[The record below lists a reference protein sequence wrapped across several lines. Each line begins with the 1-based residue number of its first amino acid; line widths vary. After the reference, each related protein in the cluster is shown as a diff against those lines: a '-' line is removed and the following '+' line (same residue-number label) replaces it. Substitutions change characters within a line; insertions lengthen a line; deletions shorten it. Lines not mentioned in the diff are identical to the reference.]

1 MLEYKLVSKG
11 RSMKNL
17 IIGILVLG
25 MLGISPEAVAQTT
38 GKRKKMGNLTLR
50 KLRAQVPEAQ
60 KLQRKRVRARNVG
73 LVKPPSSKKFYVYD
87 DNPLK
92 TEYNRL
98 VDEEISRLYKL
109 SRQYKRSR
117 SRGEIWL
124 RLGERYVEKAQIIDF
139 KLQDDYDKKLA
150 AYNSGKLKR
159 KPRPPSRR
167 EVRNYHKRAIRLYEW
182 FVRDFPKDRKVPQ
195 ALYFLGYN
203 NFEIGNLR
211 KGESYYKQLTRRF
224 PKSVYVAESHFALGE
239 YYFEKEQWKKAMPEY
254 MSVVKRRKSRLYTFA
269 LYKASWCHYRL
280 GSYKTALAT
289 LVKVIKV
296 SRANVTEETVEGTRA
311 IDKLRL
317 AKEAIGDFVS
327 FYEQTGRYKQAYDD
341 FYDISRSEKRTLV
354 MIDQLAY
361 RYSYSGN
368 LNASVYLF
376 KQLIALNPEAPKAA
390 KYQYQIV
397 QDYGTTGKVKEF
409 RKELSTWLD
418 QFGAGSAWAD
428 ANKGNQ
434 QVIKENFDL
443 QESTLRNSTLRLHQ
457 QALNARTDYSKK
469 LAAGSYKM
477 YLAYFKGA
485 KNYSEMLF
493 FYGELL
499 YDLQDYKGA
508 AQQYERVAVG
518 DPKSKYFQK
527 AVTNNVLARE
537 KGLPSNQVM
546 EARQKNL
553 RNKLEKIPFSP
564 SVQSFEKAAIL
575 YLKNFPKGEKALEIK
590 RRLGTIY
597 YAHNEFDRAITV
609 LKQIVNERP
618 RSQDAIISAEIIM
631 DIHRLRD
638 DLDKYQADGK
648 SFLANPTIAKSK
660 FGKDLKVN
668 LQKARFLVA
677 DKYSKAGNNL
687 KAAKSFEAFAKGNP
701 RSDQAHS
708 ALFNAATNYAKA
720 GAVFDAVKMYKQ
732 VIAKPGRKAILSL
745 KQDAR
750 NSLGEMYK
758 KMGQLKE
765 AAIYYESYG
774 RNAKGKKA
782 INALF
787 NAAVIWD
794 ALNEYSRAFKVYNL
808 YANLDKA
815 KNKGKQESSWAKAE
829 MYRRQKQYSKAIY
842 QYDQFIKSNSPN
854 LERMIKA
861 HYYIADFYSKI
872 RRVGKAIEWHKK
884 VIRVVNN
891 TSRGRKIGAR
901 YAAQSQFRI
910 SREMLNEMRKT
921 RLGRTDSSITKGL
934 NKMKAVQKRLI
945 KDMAKVIKF
954 DYGPMIVAA
963 LAAEAE
969 SYEIIGNTFKNIPI
983 PREYAKGKVREQFKA
998 MAKQQETEFL
1008 NKAIGAYRSAFN
1020 KGVDLKAYGDPMIES
1035 AQALYRLDP
1044 KGFKNAGEINDVG
1057 QIVDL
1062 MGI

>member
-1 MLEYKLVSKG
+1 
-11 RSMKNL
+11 MKNL
-17 IIGILVLG
+17 LVGLLILS
-25 MLGISPEAVAQTT
+25 MLGISPDAMAQT
-38 GKRKKMGNLTLR
+38 KRKRKQMGNLTLR
-50 KLRAQVPEAQ
+50 KLRSEVPEAK
-60 KLQRKRVRARNVG
+60 KLERKQVRSRNVG
-73 LVKPPSSKKFYVYD
+73 LIKPPSSSKFYVYD

-92 TEYNRL
+92 AEYNRL
-98 VDEEISRLYKL
+98 VDEEIKRLYKL

-139 KLQDDYDKKLA
+139 RLQDDYDKKLE
-150 AYNSGKLKR
+150 AYNSGKSKR

-203 NFEIGNLR
+203 NFEIGNLK
-211 KGESYYKQLTRRF
+211 KGEQYYKQLTRRY

-239 YYFEKEQWKKAMPEY
+239 YYFEKEQWQKALPEY
-254 MSVVKRRKSRLYTFA
+254 KNVVKRRRSRLYSFA
-269 LYKASWCHYRL
+269 LYKAAWCYYRM
-280 GSYKTALAT
+280 GQYKTALST
-289 LVKVIKV
+289 LINVIKI
-296 SRANVTEETVEGTRA
+296 SRSNETEETVEGTRA
-311 IDKLRL
+311 IDKIRL
-317 AKEAIGDFVS
+317 AKEAVGDFVS

-341 FYDISRSEKRTLV
+341 FYDISRSEQRTLD
-354 MIDQLAY
+354 MIEQLAY

-390 KYQYQIV
+390 KFQYQIV
-397 QDYGTTGKVKEF
+397 QDYGTTGKVKLF
-409 RKELSTWLD
+409 RKELATWLD

-477 YLAYFKGA
+477 YLTYFKGA
-485 KNYSEMLF
+485 PNYSEMLF

-499 YDLQDYKGA
+499 YDLQEYDAA
-508 AQQYERVAVG
+508 AQQYERVALT
-518 DPKSKYFQK
+518 DKKSKYFEK

-537 KGLPSNQVM
+537 KGLPSNKVM

-553 RNKLEKIPFSP
+553 PNKLAKIPFSP
-564 SVQSFEKAAIL
+564 GVQAFEKAAII

-597 YAHNEFDRAITV
+597 YAHNEFDKSIAV
-609 LKQIVNERP
+609 LKQIVQERP
-618 RSQDAIISAEIIM
+618 RSEDAIVAAEIIM

-648 SFLANPTIAKSK
+648 AFLANPTIARSK
-660 FGKDLKVN
+660 FGKDLEVN

-677 DKYSKAGNNL
+677 DKFSKAGNNL
-687 KAAKSFEAFAKGNP
+687 KAAKAFEAFAAGNP

-708 ALFNAATNYAKA
+708 ALFNAASNYEKA
-720 GAVFDAVKMYKQ
+720 GAIFAAIKMYKQ
-732 VIAKPGRKAILSL
+732 VIAKPGKKAILGL

-750 NSLGEMYK
+750 NSLGATYK
-758 KMGQLKE
+758 KLGQLKD
-765 AAIYYESYG
+765 AAVYYESYG
-774 RNAKGKKA
+774 RNAQGQKA

-794 ALNEYSRAFKVYNL
+794 ALNDYSRAFRVYNL

-815 KNKGKQESSWAKAE
+815 KNKGVQEAAWAKAE
-829 MYRRQKQYSKAIY
+829 MYRRQNLYSKAIY

-861 HYYIADFYSKI
+861 HFYIADFYSKL
-872 RRVGKAIEWHKK
+872 RRVGKAIEWHQK

-891 TSRGRKIGAR
+891 TARGRKLGAK
-901 YAAQSQFRI
+901 YAAQSQYRM
-910 SREMLNEMRKT
+910 SREMLNEMRKIS
-921 RLGRTDSSITKGL
+921 LGRTDSSITQGL
-934 NKMKAVQKRLI
+934 NKMKAIQKRLI
-945 KDMAKVIKF
+945 ADMAKVIKY

-969 SYEIIGNTFKNIPI
+969 SYEIIGLTFRNIPI
-983 PREYAKGKVREQFKA
+983 PKEYAKGKVREQFKG
-998 MAKQQETEFL
+998 MAKQQEIEFI
-1008 NKAIGAYRSAFN
+1008 NKAVGAYRSAFN
-1020 KGVDLKAYGDPMIES
+1020 KGIDLKAYGDPMIES

-1057 QIVDL
+1057 QIVDM

>member
-1 MLEYKLVSKG
+1 MRKI
-11 RSMKNL
+11 
-17 IIGILVLG
+17 IIGLTLFS
-25 MLGISPEAVAQTT
+25 MLFVSADGLAQSKK
-38 GKRKKMGNLTLR
+38 KRKQMGNLTLR
-50 KLRAQVPEAQ
+50 KLKADIPPA
-60 KLQRKRVRARNVG
+60 KATAKKKVRARNVG
-73 LVKPPSSKKFYVYD
+73 LIKPPSSKKFYLFD
-87 DNPLK
+87 DDPRK

-98 VDEEISRLYKL
+98 VDEEIKRLYKL

-139 KLQDDYDKKLA
+139 KLQDKYDKQLK
-150 AYNSGKLKR
+150 AYSEGKTKR

-167 EVRNYHKRAIRLYEW
+167 EVRDYHKRAIRLYEW
-182 FVRDFPKDRKVPQ
+182 FVRDFPKDQKVPQ

-203 NFEIGNLR
+203 NFEIGNLK
-211 KGESYYKQLTRRF
+211 KGESYYIQLTRRF
-224 PKSVYVAESHFALGE
+224 PKSVYVSESHFALGE
-239 YYFEKEQWKKAMPEY
+239 YYFEKEQWKKGLPEY
-254 MSVVKRRKSRLYTFA
+254 MRVVQRRKSRLYTFA

-280 GSYKTALAT
+280 GNYKTALAT

-296 SRANVTEETVEGTRA
+296 SRGSTDEETVEGTRA

-317 AKEAIGDFVS
+317 AKEAVGDFVS

-341 FYDISRSEKRTLV
+341 FYDISRSEQRTLQ

-361 RYSYSGN
+361 RYSYAGN
-368 LNASVYLF
+368 LKASTYLF

-397 QDYGTTGKVKEF
+397 QDFSTTGRVKEF
-409 RKELSTWLD
+409 RKELAIWLD
-418 QFGAGSAWAD
+418 SFGTGSGWAE
-428 ANKGNQ
+428 ANKGDT

-477 YLAYFKGA
+477 YLSYFKGA
-485 KNYSEMLF
+485 GNYSEMLF

-499 YDLQDYKGA
+499 YDLQDFDKA
-508 AQQYERVAVG
+508 AEQYEKVALT
-518 DPKSKYFQK
+518 DPKGKYFQK

-537 KGLPSNQVM
+537 KRLPDNKVM
-546 EARQKNL
+546 EARQRNL
-553 RNKLEKIPFSP
+553 KDKLAKIPFTPEVSN
-564 SVQSFEKAAIL
+564 FERAAKI
-575 YLKNFPKGEKALEIK
+575 YLKYFPKGEKSLEIK

-597 YAHNEFDRAITV
+597 YAHNHFDEALVVMR
-609 LKQIVNERP
+609 QIVKERP
-618 RSQDAIISAEIIM
+618 RSEDAIIAAEIIM
-631 DIHRLRD
+631 DIHRLRN
-638 DLDKYQADGK
+638 DLDQYQKDGK
-648 SFLANPTIAKSK
+648 ALLANPMIAKSAY
-660 FGKDLKVN
+660 GKDLQVN

-677 DKYSKAGNNL
+677 DKYSKGGNNL
-687 KAAKSFEAFAKGNP
+687 KAAKAFEQFAEENP

-708 ALFNAATNYAKA
+708 ALFNAATNFQKA
-720 GAVFDAVKMYKQ
+720 GATIDAVRMYKQ

-750 NSLGEMYK
+750 NNLGEIYQK
-758 KMGQLKE
+758 LGQLKE
-765 AAIYYESYG
+765 AAVYYESYG
-774 RNAKGKKA
+774 KKASGKKA

-794 ALNEYSRAFKVYNL
+794 ALNEYSRAFRAYNL

-815 KNKGKQESSWAKAE
+815 KNKGEQEASWAKGE
-829 MYRRQKQYSKAIY
+829 MYRRQKLYSKAIY
-842 QYDQFIKSNSPN
+842 QYDKFIKSNSPN

-861 HYYIADFYSKI
+861 HYYIADFYSKL
-872 RRVGKAIEWHKK
+872 RRVSNAIKWHEK
-884 VIRVVNN
+884 VIRIVNN
-891 TSRGRKIGAR
+891 TSRGKKIGAK
-901 YAAQSQFRI
+901 YAAQSQYRM
-910 SREMLNEMRKT
+910 SREMLGEMKRV
-921 RLGRTDSSITKGL
+921 RMGRTDKSITNGL
-934 NKMKAVQKRLI
+934 NKMKAIQKNLI
-945 KDMAKVIKF
+945 RQMAKVIKYDF
-954 DYGPMIVAA
+954 GPMVVAA

-983 PREYAKGKVREQFKA
+983 PKEYAKGKVREQFKQ
-998 MAKQQETEFL
+998 MAEQQKGDMYT
-1008 NKAIGAYRSAFN
+1008 KAIGSYRNAFN
-1020 KGVDLKAYGDPMIES
+1020 KGIALKGYGEAMLES

-1044 KGFKNAGEINDVG
+1044 EGFKNAGEINDVG
-1057 QIVDL
+1057 ELVDM

>member
-1 MLEYKLVSKG
+1 
-11 RSMKNL
+11 MKNL
-17 IIGILVLG
+17 LVGLLILS
-25 MLGISPEAVAQTT
+25 MLGISPDAMAQTPR
-38 GKRKKMGNLTLR
+38 KRKQMGNLTLR
-50 KLRAQVPEAQ
+50 KLRSEVPEAK
-60 KLQRKRVRARNVG
+60 KLQRKQVRSRNVG
-73 LVKPPSSKKFYVYD
+73 LIKPPSSSKFYVYD

-92 TEYNRL
+92 AEYNRL
-98 VDEEISRLYKL
+98 VDEEIKRLYKL

-139 KLQDDYDKKLA
+139 RLQDDYDKKLE
-150 AYNSGKLKR
+150 AYNSGKSKR

-203 NFEIGNLR
+203 NFEIGNLK
-211 KGESYYKQLTRRF
+211 KGEQYYKQLTRRY

-239 YYFEKEQWKKAMPEY
+239 YYFEKEQWQKALPEY
-254 MSVVKRRKSRLYTFA
+254 KNVVKRRRSRLYSFA
-269 LYKASWCHYRL
+269 LYKAAWCYYRM
-280 GSYKTALAT
+280 GEYKTALST
-289 LVKVIKV
+289 LINVIKI
-296 SRANVTEETVEGTRA
+296 SRSNETEESVEGTRA
-311 IDKLRL
+311 IDKIRL
-317 AKEAIGDFVS
+317 AKEAVGDFVS

-341 FYDISRSEKRTLV
+341 FYDISRSEQRTLD
-354 MIDQLAY
+354 MIEQLAY

-390 KYQYQIV
+390 KFQYQIV
-397 QDYGTTGKVKEF
+397 QDYGTTGKVKLF
-409 RKELSTWLD
+409 RKELATWLD

-428 ANKGNQ
+428 ANKGNPS
-434 QVIKENFDL
+434 VIKENFDL

-477 YLAYFKGA
+477 YLTYFKGA
-485 KNYSEMLF
+485 PNYSEMLF

-499 YDLQDYKGA
+499 YDLQEYDAA
-508 AQQYERVAVG
+508 AQQYERVALT
-518 DPKSKYFQK
+518 DKKSKYFEK

-537 KGLPSNQVM
+537 KGLPSNKVM

-553 RNKLEKIPFSP
+553 PNKLAKIPFSP
-564 SVQSFEKAAIL
+564 GVQAFEKAAII

-597 YAHNEFDRAITV
+597 YAHNEFDKSIAV
-609 LKQIVNERP
+609 LKQIIQERP
-618 RSQDAIISAEIIM
+618 RSEDAIVAAEIIM

-648 SFLANPTIAKSK
+648 AFLANPTIARSK
-660 FGKDLKVN
+660 FGKDLEVN

-677 DKYSKAGNNL
+677 DKFSKSGNNL
-687 KAAKSFEAFAKGNP
+687 KAAKAFEAFAKGNP

-708 ALFNAATNYAKA
+708 ALFNAASNYEKA
-720 GAVFDAVKMYKQ
+720 GAIFAAIKMYKQ
-732 VIAKPGRKAILSL
+732 VIAKPGKKAILGL

-750 NSLGEMYK
+750 NSLGSTYK
-758 KMGQLKE
+758 KLGQLKD
-765 AAIYYESYG
+765 AAVYYESYG
-774 RNAKGKKA
+774 RNAQGQKA

-794 ALNEYSRAFKVYNL
+794 ALNDYSRAFRVYNL

-815 KNKGKQESSWAKAE
+815 KNKGVQEAAWAKAE
-829 MYRRQKQYSKAIY
+829 MYRRQNLYSKAIY

-861 HYYIADFYSKI
+861 HFYIADFYSKL
-872 RRVGKAIEWHKK
+872 RRVGKAIEWHQK

-891 TSRGRKIGAR
+891 TSRGRKLGSK
-901 YAAQSQFRI
+901 YAAQSQYRM
-910 SREMLNEMRKT
+910 SREMLSEMRKV
-921 RLGRTDSSITKGL
+921 RLGRTDTSITQGL
-934 NKMKAVQKRLI
+934 NKMKAIQKRLI
-945 KDMAKVIKF
+945 KDMAKVIKY

-969 SYEIIGNTFKNIPI
+969 SYEIIGLTFRNIPI
-983 PREYAKGKVREQFKA
+983 PKEYAKGKVREQFKG
-998 MAKQQETEFL
+998 MAKQQETEFI
-1008 NKAIGAYRSAFN
+1008 NKAVGAYRSAFN
-1020 KGVDLKAYGDPMIES
+1020 KGIDLKAYGDPMIES

-1057 QIVDL
+1057 QIVDM